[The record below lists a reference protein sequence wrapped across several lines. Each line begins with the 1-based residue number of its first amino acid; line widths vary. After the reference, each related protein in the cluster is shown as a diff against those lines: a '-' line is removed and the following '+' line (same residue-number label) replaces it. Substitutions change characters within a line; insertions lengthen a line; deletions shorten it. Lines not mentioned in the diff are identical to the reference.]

1 MLNNKFKTMKRIGI
15 TIILFFISLSIFAQL
30 TIKGKILSEKGEPL
44 VGANIIIEGTSLGTS
59 SDIEGNFFFNN
70 LKKSNYTIQISY
82 VGYKNTKVL
91 VEPDKA
97 QDLLIQLEP
106 LNFLSDEVIVTAT
119 RVNEK
124 TPMAFININ
133 KATIEKN
140 NKGNDI
146 PYLLSLTPS
155 LVETSEAGI
164 GIGYTSM
171 RIRGIDHTRIN
182 VTINGIPL
190 NDAESQGVYW
200 VDIPDLASS
209 VQDIQIQRGVGAST
223 NGAGAF
229 GATINLKTESIHSEP
244 YTEINSSYGSF
255 NTIKNNIQ
263 VGSGLIK
270 DHFCFDA
277 RISKLRSDGY
287 IDYSDSDHESFFV
300 SGTYY
305 SDKALIKAN
314 IFKGKEKTGISWW
327 GVPEDML
334 ETNRTYNPAGEYID
348 IYGLPRYYKDQTDN
362 YLQTHY
368 QLISSLQLTK
378 NIQFNMALHY
388 TKGEGYY
395 EQYKS
400 DEDFADYGLPY
411 ILLSDTVYRIG
422 ARTLIFPDSTIRNSD
437 IIRRKWMDND
447 FYGITYSANFDYG
460 KTNTIIG
467 GSWNKYDGNHYGKI
481 LWSEFGNNFTKDFQ
495 WYINSG
501 IKTDFNVF
509 GKLNYSII
517 SNLNFYADIQYRN
530 VNYKMEGI
538 DDDLKILDQEHN
550 YHFINPKAGLFYN
563 INPKFDAYISYA
575 IANREPTRSDF
586 KNAVGDEQAMP
597 KPETLYDL
605 ELGGNFKLP
614 DYMLSVNFYYM
625 DYKDQLVNTGQ
636 KSNVG
641 YDIQTNVENSYRAGI
656 EIMNTLKILDFFQWK
671 FNLTLSQNKIKNF
684 IEYSDY
690 YGTDW
695 NYLGN
700 LPKELGETDISYS
713 PNIIGSNVFTF
724 NLFKKFEI
732 DFITK
737 YVGKQ
742 YFDNTSDKNR
752 MLDPYLINNLLLTYT
767 PNTRFTKKMS
777 IYLQVNNILNAK
789 YESNAYGGNWYENAA
804 SISNYQQ
811 AEEKSWS
818 YYYPQAGINFM
829 AGLSITF

>member
-1 MLNNKFKTMKRIGI
+1 MLNNKLKTMKRIGI
-15 TIILFFISLSIFAQL
+15 TIILFFISAGIFAQL
-30 TIKGKILSEKGEPL
+30 TIQGKIISEKGEAL
-44 VGANIIIEGTSLGTS
+44 AGANVIIEGTSYGTS
-59 SDIEGNFFFNN
+59 SDINGHFIFKN
-70 LKKSNYTIQISY
+70 LKKSDYTLQISY
-82 VGYKNTKVL
+82 VGYKNVQVDVTQNQTK
-91 VEPDKA
+91 
-97 QDLLIQLEP
+97 DLTIQLEP

-124 TPMAFININ
+124 TPMAFTNIN
-133 KATIEKN
+133 KAAIEKN

-190 NDAESQGVYW
+190 NDSESQGVYW

-229 GATINLKTESIHSEP
+229 GATINLKTESIHAEP

-255 NTIKNNIQ
+255 NTMKNNIQ

-277 RISKLRSDGY
+277 RISKLHSDGY
-287 IDYSDSDHESFFV
+287 IDYSGSDHESFFV

-305 SDKALIKAN
+305 SNKTLVKAN

-334 ETNRTYNPAGEYID
+334 ETNRTYNPAGEYVD
-348 IYGLPRYYKDQTDN
+348 IYGIQRYYKDQTDN

-368 QLISSLQLTK
+368 QLISSTELSQ
-378 NIQFNMALHY
+378 NIQLNIALHY

-422 ARTLIFPDSTIRNSD
+422 ARTLVFPDSTIRNSD

-447 FYGITYSANFDYG
+447 FYGITYSANFNLG
-460 KTNTIIG
+460 KANTIIG
-467 GSWNKYDGNHYGKI
+467 GAWNKYDGDHYGKI
-481 LWSEFGNNFTKDFQ
+481 LWSEFGNNFTKDYQ
-495 WYINSG
+495 WYINNGTKS
-501 IKTDFNVF
+501 DFNIF
-509 GKLNYSII
+509 GKLNYSP
-517 SNLNFYADIQYRN
+517 LNDLNVYVDLQYRN
-530 VNYKMEGI
+530 VNYKMEGL
-538 DDDLKILDQEHN
+538 DDDLKTLDQEHKYN
-550 YHFINPKAGLFYN
+550 FINPKAGVFYR
-563 INPKFDAYISYA
+563 INPNIDAYVSYA

-586 KNAVGDEQAMP
+586 KNAVGDSQAMP
-597 KPETLYDL
+597 EAETLNDL
-605 ELGGNFKLP
+605 ELGGNLKLTNNI
-614 DYMLSVNFYYM
+614 LSVNFYYM
-625 DYKDQLVNTGQ
+625 NYKDQLVNTGQ

-641 YDIQTNVENSYRAGI
+641 YDIQTNVESSYRAGI
-656 EIMNTLKILDFFQWK
+656 EIMNSLKISDFFQWQL
-671 FNLTLSQNKIKNF
+671 NLTLSKNKIKNF

-690 YGTDW
+690 YDTDW
-695 NYLGN
+695 KKLGN

-724 NLFKKFEI
+724 NLFKKLEI

-767 PNTRFTKKMS
+767 PSLRFTKKMS
-777 IYLQVNNILNAK
+777 IYLQINNILNAK

-804 SISNYQQ
+804 GISDYQQ
-811 AEEKSWS
+811 AEEKSWA

-829 AGLSITF
+829 AGLSVTF